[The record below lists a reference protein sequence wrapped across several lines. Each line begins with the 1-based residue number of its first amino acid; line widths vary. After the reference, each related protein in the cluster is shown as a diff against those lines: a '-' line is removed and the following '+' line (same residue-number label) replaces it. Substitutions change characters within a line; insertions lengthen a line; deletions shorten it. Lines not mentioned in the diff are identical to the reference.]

1 MLQRRSKS
9 VVEANAGAN
18 LAPPPAAARR
28 ASHMPE
34 VMGTPRGGA
43 VFKRPELQGKRMSAE
58 EVTGMRAVFASFDA
72 DGSSKITV
80 DELSAAMEK
89 LGTPMPRDKVASMI
103 REVDQ
108 DGSASVDFEE
118 FLKVLERAKTTQKL
132 AGFANIVHAQKATV
146 MQVKKDNMVHSF
158 AEEEC
163 VAFCD
168 FVNNRLA
175 HDPKLSYLLPIREM
189 TDLFS
194 VVADGVVLCKL
205 VNEAVPETIDERAVN
220 FAPRNPFHV
229 TENHNLALE
238 ACKSVGM
245 TVVNIGSSDLKEG
258 RPHLV
263 LGLVW
268 QLVKMTLLQ
277 NINLKDNPNLLRL
290 LQAGE
295 ELEELLKLPP
305 EKLLLRWF
313 NYHLEQAGSSKRIN
327 NYGPDLKD
335 SEAYATL
342 LKQIDPNKTAN
353 TTILSNQDLHK
364 RAEYVINQGRRMG
377 ATGFTI
383 QPADVVKGNDK
394 LNLGFVA
401 ALFNACPALE
411 PPDEE
416 QQLALLEIADD
427 DDAGDSR
434 EERAFRMWINSLG
447 VETHVDNLF
456 DDLRD
461 GVVLLETMDHIKP
474 GCVEWGRVNRNCKMV
489 FKKIE
494 NANYAVDLGLK
505 TFKFSLVG
513 VQGKDIVDGN
523 KKLTLALVWQLMRT
537 HLIGLLASLRQG
549 AGGGK
554 ALTDEDIV
562 KWANDRV
569 GEPAL
574 RMRDLHDKSLASGLF
589 LIALLRSIEPRVID
603 NTLVCAG
610 ESDDEKKLNAKYAI
624 SSARKLGCTL
634 FLLWE
639 DIVDVRPKMILTFVA
654 TVMMFDLKR
663 KA

>member
-1 MLQRRSKS
+1 M
-9 VVEANAGAN
+9 
-18 LAPPPAAARR
+18 AR
-28 ASHMPE
+28 E
-34 VMGTPRGGA
+34 
-43 VFKRPELQGKRMSAE
+43 
-58 EVTGMRAVFASFDA
+58 
-72 DGSSKITV
+72 
-80 DELSAAMEK
+80 
-89 LGTPMPRDKVASMI
+89 KVASMI

-353 TTILSNQDLHK
+353 TAILSNQDLHK

-411 PPDEE
+411 PPDDPLERVLSE
-416 QQLALLEIADD
+416 LQQTPASIIVLLDVR
-427 DDAGDSR
+427 DARRAAAPHRTRARRPPPRRPPRRPARASR
-434 EERAFRMWINSLG
+434 PRPAAFR
-447 VETHVDNLF
+447 
-456 DDLRD
+456 R
-461 GVVLLETMDHIKP
+461 
-474 GCVEWGRVNRNCKMV
+474 
-489 FKKIE
+489 
-494 NANYAVDLGLK
+494 A
-505 TFKFSLVG
+505 
-513 VQGKDIVDGN
+513 
-523 KKLTLALVWQLMRT
+523 
-537 HLIGLLASLRQG
+537 
-549 AGGGK
+549 AGGTCSPCRRRRLVRRPTWQTRPTAGRC
-554 ALTDEDIV
+554 AT
-562 KWANDRV
+562 A
-569 GEPAL
+569 
-574 RMRDLHDKSLASGLF
+574 
-589 LIALLRSIEPRVID
+589 RSRRRAPP
-603 NTLVCAG
+603 
-610 ESDDEKKLNAKYAI
+610 S
-624 SSARKLGCTL
+624 
-634 FLLWE
+634 
-639 DIVDVRPKMILTFVA
+639 
-654 TVMMFDLKR
+654 
-663 KA
+663 

>member
-1 MLQRRSKS
+1 
-9 VVEANAGAN
+9 
-18 LAPPPAAARR
+18 
-28 ASHMPE
+28 
-34 VMGTPRGGA
+34 
-43 VFKRPELQGKRMSAE
+43 
-58 EVTGMRAVFASFDA
+58 
-72 DGSSKITV
+72 
-80 DELSAAMEK
+80 
-89 LGTPMPRDKVASMI
+89 
-103 REVDQ
+103 
-108 DGSASVDFEE
+108 
-118 FLKVLERAKTTQKL
+118 
-132 AGFANIVHAQKATV
+132 
-146 MQVKKDNMVHSF
+146 
-158 AEEEC
+158 
-163 VAFCD
+163 
-168 FVNNRLA
+168 
-175 HDPKLSYLLPIREM
+175 
-189 TDLFS
+189 
-194 VVADGVVLCKL
+194 
-205 VNEAVPETIDERAVN
+205 
-220 FAPRNPFHV
+220 
-229 TENHNLALE
+229 
-238 ACKSVGM
+238 
-245 TVVNIGSSDLKEG
+245 
-258 RPHLV
+258 
-263 LGLVW
+263 
-268 QLVKMTLLQ
+268 
-277 NINLKDNPNLLRL
+277 
-290 LQAGE
+290 
-295 ELEELLKLPP
+295 
-305 EKLLLRWF
+305 
-313 NYHLEQAGSSKRIN
+313 
-327 NYGPDLKD
+327 
-335 SEAYATL
+335 
-342 LKQIDPNKTAN
+342 
-353 TTILSNQDLHK
+353 
-364 RAEYVINQGRRMG
+364 
-377 ATGFTI
+377 
-383 QPADVVKGNDK
+383 
-394 LNLGFVA
+394 
-401 ALFNACPALE
+401 
-411 PPDEE
+411 
-416 QQLALLEIADD
+416 
-427 DDAGDSR
+427 
-434 EERAFRMWINSLG
+434 MWINSLG